1 MLSEQD
7 LISASLDL
15 GVELA
20 TLKAIKEVESNGDG
34 FIKNNEG
41 KMIPKILFE
50 RHIMFKRLRD
60 HTPLKSADLAAK
72 YPDLVNPS
80 SGGYRGG
87 LAEHERLAKAITI
100 DRISALESASW
111 GAYQIMGFHW
121 KNLGYK
127 SVQEFVNAAYTEKGQ
142 LEMFVKFIKQ
152 SSMLIKAL
160 KANNWP
166 EVARLYNGASYAKN
180 KYDIKL
186 KVAYERYKK

>member
-7 LISASLDL
+7 LLDASLDL

-20 TLKAIKEVESNGDG
+20 ALKAIMQVESNGDG

-60 HTPLKSADLAAK
+60 HTPLISAELAVK

-100 DRISALESASW
+100 DRVSALESASW

-121 KNLGYK
+121 KLLGYK
-127 SVQEFVNAAYTEKGQ
+127 SVQEFVNAAYTDKGQ
-142 LEMFVKFIKQ
+142 LEMFVRFIKANPK
-152 SSMLIKAL
+152 LNKAL
-160 KANNWP
+160 KDNNWP

-186 KVAYERYKK
+186 KEAYEKFNK